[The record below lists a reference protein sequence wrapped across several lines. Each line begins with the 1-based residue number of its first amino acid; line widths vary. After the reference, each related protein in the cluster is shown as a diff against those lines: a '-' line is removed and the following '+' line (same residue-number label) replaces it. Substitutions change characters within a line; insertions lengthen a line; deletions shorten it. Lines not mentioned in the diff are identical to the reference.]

1 MDIILYFLLSS
12 PVCLILY
19 SFDNYKERFCL
30 GHLFSLLFFLSFFFS
45 LTSTIFKSFWIHA
58 RLVSNTC
65 LIGIKYMPNWY
76 QIHARLVS
84 NTCLI
89 GIKYMPDWYQIHA
102 RLVSNTCPI
111 GIKKINKKTKRSREK
126 RIVLSGQVISSN
138 KGLMLKNINLESLCA
153 NQFLLATCDYLNPHQ
168 LLQHYGFS
176 RIINTSFMPNWRILI
191 STFF

>member
-45 LTSTIFKSFWIHA
+45 FTSTTNECFLIHA
-58 RLVSNTC
+58 RLVSN
-65 LIGIKYMPNWY
+65 IIMPDMY

-84 NTCLI
+84 NTCCLVSNTCPI

-102 RLVSNTCPI
+102 RLVS
-111 GIKKINKKTKRSREK
+111 KKINKKTKRAREK
-126 RIVLSGQVISSN
+126 KLFCQGKS
-138 KGLMLKNINLESLCA
+138 
-153 NQFLLATCDYLNPHQ
+153 
-168 LLQHYGFS
+168 
-176 RIINTSFMPNWRILI
+176 
-191 STFF
+191 